1 MEFGP
6 LPRPGISTRAVAS
19 SRRQAQLPFSSLLPF
34 LSSGREGLGLF
45 CSLKDTFRKI
55 RKRGGLQQQSLRA
68 VIILQVRAKRKGQL
82 DFPGRSLRS
91 PFKFAVILTLVTSV
105 RLSDRSAGLLA
116 SAEIITASEENALRA
131 GGVRRAVDAV
141 RSARVLCDKAGVH
154 VNRLAIRNEHASV
167 GARVPWAGRSM
178 PQDS

>member
-1 MEFGP
+1 MQFGP
-6 LPRPGISTRAVAS
+6 LPRFGKSTHAVAS

-82 DFPGRSLRS
+82 DSTWPLVAVPVQVRSHPYIGNKCAAVRPFCWPPRECRDNYGDERECIESGRVGTSGRSCH
-91 PFKFAVILTLVTSV
+91 
-105 RLSDRSAGLLA
+105 G
-116 SAEIITASEENALRA
+116 
-131 GGVRRAVDAV
+131 RRESCAT
-141 RSARVLCDKAGVH
+141 RQGCM
-154 VNRLAIRNEHASV
+154 SV
-167 GARVPWAGRSM
+167 G
-178 PQDS
+178 